1 VQSSVVA
8 DPASRPS
15 WVGETLDG
23 AGAWSLRTK
32 APWLIG
38 LLMLFDSWDSVVI
51 AYTLPV
57 LIGQWA
63 LTPLQI
69 GWLISAGYGAQF
81 VGAIVFGSLAE
92 RYGRLPVLKLLV
104 LGMSLLA
111 IACALAGSY
120 SQLIILRALQGL
132 TIGGALPIAICYI
145 NEVAP
150 TATRGRFFGTFQFLM
165 TSGFGLA
172 ALSGAWLIPTFGW
185 RIMFAIGAAPLLV
198 LPFTLTLPESPRWL
212 AGRGRADEAAKSL
225 ERLGAGPLPALSA
238 RPPIPGGGERIPFAL
253 LFARDVRKT
262 SIVTALMWFLTSL
275 VSFGLVT
282 WIPSIYVSMFKIPVA
297 DALRYNSIVAV
308 SIFILPIVLRATI
321 DRIGRRPPPILGTA
335 IGGLALIAMI
345 FIDVDERL
353 LLVGLAIVGQIGI
366 SIGSMVLWPYTA
378 ETYATRIR
386 SLALGASSSIARA
399 ASMLTPLLVGGVVQA
414 TGSVTLV
421 FLVFGLA
428 SFAVAMLWLFG
439 VRETAG
445 RKMAD

>member
-1 VQSSVVA
+1 MSAGAVA
-8 DPASRPS
+8 GTASGPS

-23 AGAWSLRTK
+23 SGSWTLRAK

-38 LLMLFDSWDSVVI
+38 LLMLFDSWDSTVI
-51 AYTLPV
+51 AYVLPV
-57 LIGQWA
+57 FIGQWH
-63 LTPLQI
+63 LSPLEI

-92 RYGRLPVLKLLV
+92 RYGRLPVVKLLV
-104 LGMSLLA
+104 LAMSVLA

-120 SQLIILRALQGL
+120 QQLIIFRALQGL
-132 TIGGALPIAICYI
+132 AIGGALPVSICYI

-172 ALSGAWLIPTFGW
+172 ALAGAWLIPAFGW

-198 LPFTLTLPESPRWL
+198 LPFAQVLPESPRWL
-212 AGRGRADEAAKSL
+212 AGRGRTDEAARSL
-225 ERLGAGPLPALSA
+225 ERLGSGALPAADA
-238 RPPIPGGGERIPFAL
+238 RAPIPGSGERVPFAML
-253 LFARDVRKT
+253 LSPGVRNT
-262 SIVTALMWFLTSL
+262 FVVTALLWFLTSL

-282 WIPSIYVSMFKIPVA
+282 WIPSIYVANFKIPVA
-297 DALRYNSIVAV
+297 EALRYNSIVAV
-308 SIFILPIVLRATI
+308 SIFILPIILRATI
-321 DRIGRRPPPILGTA
+321 DRIGRRPPPMLGTGV
-335 IGGLALIAMI
+335 GGLALIAMI
-345 FIDVDERL
+345 FIDLDARL
-353 LLVGLAIVGQIGI
+353 ALVACAIVGQIGI

-378 ETYATRIR
+378 ESYPTRIR
-386 SLALGASSSIARA
+386 SLALGTSSSIARA
-399 ASMLTPLLVGGVVQA
+399 ASMLTPLLVGGVLQA
-414 TGSVTLV
+414 TGKVTLV